1 MVGDDAAN
9 AGSTGVLTAPPAESS
24 CSVWRR
30 CRFRIAPSLTATDA
44 QIDREPAILD
54 EALTSVTA

>member
-1 MVGDDAAN
+1 M
-9 AGSTGVLTAPPAESS
+9 LIAPPAESS
-24 CSVWRR
+24 CSERPR
-30 CRFRIAPSLTATDA
+30 CRFRIAPSLTASDA